1 MCTWLSSP
9 CSGASPEGWQFWQRG
24 ETKTVQARLNAACAA
39 AASDLYAPP
48 LAADATSAVCIE
60 FEEVASAVCCCAS
73 VGKHAAK
80 IAEAKSAIKAGHFLF
95 AILFMLAPSPRT
107 LMRNANLPV

>member
-24 ETKTVQARLNAACAA
+24 ETKTVQARLKAACAA

-48 LAADATSAVCIE
+48 LAADTATAACTE
-60 FEEVASAVCCCAS
+60 FDEVANASSCCAR
-73 VGKHAAK
+73 VGTLAAR
-80 IAEAKSAIKAGHFLF
+80 ISNSAGAIRIGNFHFML
-95 AILFMLAPSPRT
+95 LLMLAPSP
-107 LMRNANLPV
+107 